1 MQIEGNPVRVNIG
14 KNVTVTEKK
23 TGEKIG
29 ATVTDILDD
38 LIILKRKKDTRQNY
52 GSGKMPLRKIKFE
65 PNERNISNILN
76 GVDSLDTDHLKVL
89 FPVNELPEFD
99 VKSSSISKRLHGES
113 DLNVEQDRVV
123 SQIMKKSS
131 PHPFILFGP
140 PGTGKTRTI
149 CEAIKQLYFRN
160 KLFESRF
167 CHRLFIF
174 KMWDLKLSNKL
185 ST

>member
-1 MQIEGNPVRVNIG
+1 MPMIEFWEEFRIANENTEPRDTFFANIKIDDQLVDFAYRMQIEGNPVRVNIG

-38 LIILKRKKDTRQNY
+38 LIILKRKKETGHDY

-89 FPVNELPEFD
+89 FPVNELPE
-99 VKSSSISKRLHGES
+99 
-113 DLNVEQDRVV
+113 
-123 SQIMKKSS
+123 
-131 PHPFILFGP
+131 
-140 PGTGKTRTI
+140 
-149 CEAIKQLYFRN
+149 
-160 KLFESRF
+160 
-167 CHRLFIF
+167 
-174 KMWDLKLSNKL
+174 
-185 ST
+185 